1 MFDVLGDARA
11 ALASVV
17 KPSKDPMLSVG
28 PGRLALA
35 KLETA
40 LAGQFDA
47 PYRLKDALAP
57 IVKDYD
63 YIILD
68 TPPSLG
74 ILTVNALVASTH
86 LLVPIQAAYFAIE
99 GTDDLLETY
108 ERIRARPNPQLKM
121 LGVVITLY
129 DKRTN
134 IAKDTHGQIRAVFG
148 GMLFKTKIGKNV
160 RLEEVRRTRKRYS
173 HLRRSPLGRW
183 STKSWQRRLY
193 NVSKR
198 LGLPVTLK
206 MRHDAHYVESLTSY
220 SGATIGRMLP
230 VEQIR
235 PNPEQPRKA
244 LGDLR
249 ELADSIRQKGVL
261 EPLLVRFVPRED
273 CYYII
278 SGERRYHAARAAG
291 LREVPCIEKSA
302 DEAETLEISL
312 IENIQRKDL
321 TPFEEAE
328 GLQRLA
334 EQFDYS
340 HEELAKKLGK
350 ARSSVSE
357 TLSLRSI
364 PESLRKKCVEN
375 GVTTKSLLL
384 QIARQPTERKML
396 ELFARILQS
405 GLTRDEA
412 RKVRSDEKDGPQKP
426 QPFIFQYEPENEA
439 FRFRLQF
446 KKSHVSR
453 DELIRTLREILAQL
467 EGTSEADSTAA

>member
-1 MFDVLGDARA
+1 M
-11 ALASVV
+11 
-17 KPSKDPMLSVG
+17 
-28 PGRLALA
+28 
-35 KLETA
+35 
-40 LAGQFDA
+40 
-47 PYRLKDALAP
+47 
-57 IVKDYD
+57 
-63 YIILD
+63 
-68 TPPSLG
+68 
-74 ILTVNALVASTH
+74 
-86 LLVPIQAAYFAIE
+86 
-99 GTDDLLETY
+99 
-108 ERIRARPNPQLKM
+108 
-121 LGVVITLY
+121 
-129 DKRTN
+129 
-134 IAKDTHGQIRAVFG
+134 
-148 GMLFKTKIGKNV
+148 
-160 RLEEVRRTRKRYS
+160 
-173 HLRRSPLGRW
+173 
-183 STKSWQRRLY
+183 
-193 NVSKR
+193 SKR

-321 TPFEEAE
+321 TPFEEAD

-357 TLSLRSI
+357 TLSLRNI

-412 RKVRSDEKDGPQKP
+412 RKVRSDEKDGPLKP